1 MSLDSWL
8 IRLGMTTQSRRK
20 IFENVFWLLM
30 DKCFAI
36 IDAFFIGALVAR
48 HLGPSDLGL
57 WSYSLA
63 LAGILSTI
71 ANLGLDNLIV
81 SKFVRDPE
89 TRGPL
94 LWNATCMK
102 LATSII
108 LLFAALAF
116 VGNQEFSSES
126 GVARSVF
133 LVSLIPLLF
142 SPIANF
148 RLLLE
153 AEVAS
158 KWNVWVNNSCL
169 LLSAITRVVLVALAA
184 PVLPFAI
191 AAAFFTI
198 LSSVSLAIVVTRLR
212 LLPAMTMPSRSMAKE
227 ILVESWPLL
236 LTSLSVFLYMNVD
249 IIMLKWLM
257 SDEAA
262 GVYSI
267 ATRLSSIWYFI
278 PLVLSSTLLPSL
290 TALYSASPTEY
301 LKRLQWYFDVN
312 AVTSL
317 VCVGIALLFFPTIIR
332 KLFGPEYDESVR
344 VFIYH
349 IWAIPFVFLGVAR
362 GQHLI
367 IAGHHRFNLFS
378 TQFGLVVNIALNFI
392 LIPWYGPQGA
402 AISTIVSFA
411 SSAYLSS
418 FFVKAIRNI
427 GYIQTKALITSP
439 WRLLREPFA

>member
-1 MSLDSWL
+1 
-8 IRLGMTTQSRRK
+8 
-20 IFENVFWLLM
+20 
-30 DKCFAI
+30 
-36 IDAFFIGALVAR
+36 
-48 HLGPSDLGL
+48 
-57 WSYSLA
+57 
-63 LAGILSTI
+63 
-71 ANLGLDNLIV
+71 
-81 SKFVRDPE
+81 
-89 TRGPL
+89 
-94 LWNATCMK
+94 
-102 LATSII
+102 
-108 LLFAALAF
+108 
-116 VGNQEFSSES
+116 
-126 GVARSVF
+126 
-133 LVSLIPLLF
+133 
-142 SPIANF
+142 
-148 RLLLE
+148 
-153 AEVAS
+153 
-158 KWNVWVNNSCL
+158 
-169 LLSAITRVVLVALAA
+169 
-184 PVLPFAI
+184 
-191 AAAFFTI
+191 
-198 LSSVSLAIVVTRLR
+198 
-212 LLPAMTMPSRSMAKE
+212 
-227 ILVESWPLL
+227 
-236 LTSLSVFLYMNVD
+236 
-249 IIMLKWLM
+249 
-257 SDEAA
+257 
-262 GVYSI
+262 
-267 ATRLSSIWYFI
+267 
-278 PLVLSSTLLPSL
+278 LLPSL